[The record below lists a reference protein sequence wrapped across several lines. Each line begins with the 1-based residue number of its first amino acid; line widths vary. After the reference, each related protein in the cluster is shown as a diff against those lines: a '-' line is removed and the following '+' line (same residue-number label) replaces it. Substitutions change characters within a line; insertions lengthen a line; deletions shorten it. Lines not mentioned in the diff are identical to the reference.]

1 MVNDNTIQF
10 DAVSS
15 KKEATK
21 EILTEVYNSLIEKG
35 YNPVNQLV
43 GYFISGDPTY
53 ITNYNGARA
62 LIRKLERDD
71 ILEEVLEVLFRN
83 KIKVPARAFLF
94 LSLAYMGEIDE
105 NSWLGCWRTNDRG
118 CNERSFRLYCTRY

>member
-10 DAVSS
+10 DPLNN
-15 KKEATK
+15 KKDLTK
-21 EILTEVYNSLIEKG
+21 EILSEVYDSLMKKG

-62 LIRKLERDD
+62 LIRKLERDE
-71 ILEEVLEVLFRN
+71 ILEEVLKHYLE
-83 KIKVPARAFLF
+83 IK
-94 LSLAYMGEIDE
+94 
-105 NSWLGCWRTNDRG
+105 
-118 CNERSFRLYCTRY
+118 

>member
-15 KKEATK
+15 KKDATK

-71 ILEEVLEVLFRN
+71 ILEEVLKFYLE
-83 KIKVPARAFLF
+83 IK
-94 LSLAYMGEIDE
+94 
-105 NSWLGCWRTNDRG
+105 
-118 CNERSFRLYCTRY
+118 